1 MAGWNAPPESIWP
14 TGATP
19 PELAAAMHA
28 EGLKTPEEV
37 RRERMAVVPQQGMPQ
52 PRPVLAEVTGAQGLP
67 GTVYMP
73 PPRPQPDRMQLEQ
86 ERMLHQLN
94 QPAPPLPPMPV
105 QLTPQPCPSLTY
117 NLPLGH
123 GKRAEVYLWG
133 PVGPDDIRLLLKHI
147 RLMRGIE
154 PPPVASRPQEE
165 PKTRFTFDPNGT
177 LTPKVNGKKPRKQA

>member
-1 MAGWNAPPESIWP
+1 MALQVPPETLWP

-37 RRERMAVVPQQGMPQ
+37 RRERQVVPQQ
-52 PRPVLAEVTGAQGLP
+52 PRPVLAEVTGGQP
-67 GTVYMP
+67 YMP

-86 ERMLHQLN
+86 ERMMHQV
-94 QPAPPLPPMPV
+94 QMPPPPMIQDRPSG
-105 QLTPQPCPSLTY
+105 PSLSY

-133 PVGPDDIRLLLKHI
+133 PVGPDDIKLLLKHV
-147 RLMRGIE
+147 RLIRGIE

-165 PKTRFTFDPNGT
+165 PKQRFTFDPNGT
-177 LTPKVNGKKPRKQA
+177 LSSKVNGKKPRKQA